1 LGDRQP
7 LLGLGDRHADAARPG
22 PPAPP
27 PIGRGIAAAPT
38 AVTDP
43 RPGEWKPLP
52 DHKKSPILRTAQ
64 APLKHL
70 QPAPCRRPSRDT
82 PRSSPEHRPAGCL
95 AFHRVQ
101 QKFNSYEPN
110 NLRASDLTCT
120 EYSITNSPALR
131 GQPAD
136 PLHRVENREWCS
148 DRTTMS
154 KRNNENHKANLA
166 LAMAAGTAVPDWAR
180 ENDVHRRTAYT
191 WSRSPEVLDQ
201 VKLIRSQVLDRA
213 AGRLSDNATAAA
225 DKIAKLAQEAA
236 SESVQL
242 QAARAVLAELMTVS
256 NYLAIERRLDEL
268 ERRVAHAQ
276 PQ

>member
-1 LGDRQP
+1 
-7 LLGLGDRHADAARPG
+7 
-22 PPAPP
+22 
-27 PIGRGIAAAPT
+27 
-38 AVTDP
+38 
-43 RPGEWKPLP
+43 
-52 DHKKSPILRTAQ
+52 
-64 APLKHL
+64 
-70 QPAPCRRPSRDT
+70 
-82 PRSSPEHRPAGCL
+82 
-95 AFHRVQ
+95 
-101 QKFNSYEPN
+101 
-110 NLRASDLTCT
+110 
-120 EYSITNSPALR
+120 
-131 GQPAD
+131 
-136 PLHRVENREWCS
+136 
-148 DRTTMS
+148 MS

-180 ENDVHRRTAYT
+180 ANDVPSRTAYT

-201 VKLIRSQVLDRA
+201 VKLIRSQVLDRT